1 VRTTASVIVLCVI
14 VGTALGAQAALAGHP
29 VARGAVL
36 FAAAAV
42 ASLLI
47 AKGVLFG
54 PGTGRRDEP

>member
-1 VRTTASVIVLCVI
+1 MRTTASIIVLFI
-14 VGTALGAQAALAGHP
+14 FVGAALGAQVALAGHP

-36 FAAAAV
+36 FVAAAV

-54 PGTGRRDEP
+54 RGTRRRDEP